1 MSDSGAADEWDVVVP
16 ADGEELLAELRRHG
30 VRPGQ
35 RVHLRPVGGADDDTA
50 RGTEPL
56 PDFIGSFDSGQP
68 DLAERSE
75 EILRAHF
82 PDR

>member
-1 MSDSGAADEWDVVVP
+1 MDAAP
-16 ADGEELLAELRRHG
+16 FGGRSTGG

-35 RVHLRPVGGADDDTA
+35 RVHLRPVAGAGEDSS
-50 RGTEPL
+50 RETEPL
-56 PDFIGSFDSGQP
+56 PEFIGSFDSGQP

-75 EILRAHF
+75 EILTAHF